1 MSKVLLDHVPA
12 RTPSER
18 HAAPGPPATPD
29 RSKLEA
35 GILGLVLIG
44 ILVFAAGFA
53 AVFPESAG
61 SPAFWPT
68 YRDPAG
74 VFELRYPRGWEVE
87 ETAAGVRLSDGA
99 MTVDVTVRTIED
111 TSVDRL
117 AAERIAEVGDV
128 GAAEA
133 VPLDGTSMDGRPA
146 AAIQELATGDGRV
159 MVRWYV
165 QADAET
171 YVTIVATAPPERF
184 DQAAFDDIADTMRIL
199 GPDVSQV
206 EDRMGQSRP

>member
-18 HAAPGPPATPD
+18 RAAPGPPPTPA
-29 RSKLEA
+29 RSRLEA

-53 AVFPESAG
+53 AVFPESGG

-74 VFELRYPRGWEVE
+74 VFELRYPRGWGVE
-87 ETAAGVRLSDGA
+87 DTASGVRLSGEA
-99 MTVDVTVRTIED
+99 MTVDVGLRTIED

-117 AAERIAEVGDV
+117 AAERIAEVADL

-133 VPLDGTSMDGRPA
+133 VPLSGTSVDGRPA
-146 AAIQELATGDGRV
+146 AAVQELAAGDGRV
-159 MVRWYV
+159 TMRWFV
-165 QADAET
+165 QAEEAT
-171 YVTIVATAPPERF
+171 YVTLVATASEEGF
-184 DQAAFDDIADTMRIL
+184 DQAAFDDIVDSMRIL
-199 GPDVSQV
+199 GPDVSQI
-206 EDRMGQSRP
+206 EDRVGQSRP